1 MSASLEILGHHYP
14 KQTLMIGGVAIV
26 VVLALL
32 ARNKAGM
39 PMAAMPM
46 GAADNFAG
54 PGAIPDQSGNN
65 EYLKI
70 IAEANL
76 ELMQLTSANK
86 LQDKQL
92 DYQYALQAGVNP
104 GLNKQCIPWDTW
116 FSLPAA
122 QRKNINQQIKN
133 GKLIAQPGID
143 GYCTTPTQ
151 IGFRGSEPLVSV
163 DTNSGFLSSGQT
175 IRGPAGSFNPA
186 ASMAPSTGLSVF
198 LQDALSAYG
207 LSQGRGY
214 GTSGRYY

>member
-1 MSASLEILGHHYP
+1 MSATVEILGHHYP
-14 KQTLMIGGVAIV
+14 KQTLMIGGVAV
-26 VVLALL
+26 VVILALL
-32 ARNKAGM
+32 SRNNAGKPTAVM
-39 PMAAMPM
+39 PMV
-46 GAADNFAG
+46 AADNFAG
-54 PGAIPDQSGNN
+54 PGAIPDQSGQN

-86 LQDKQL
+86 LQEKQL

-104 GLNKQCIPWDTW
+104 GLNKQCISWDTW
-116 FSLPAA
+116 FSLPAQ

-163 DTNSGFLSSGQT
+163 DTDSGFFSSGQT

-186 ASMAPSTGLSVF
+186 GSMAPQTGLNS
-198 LQDALSAYG
+198 LLSDALRAYQ
-207 LSQGRGY
+207 LSMGGGY
-214 GTSGRYY
+214 GRYY